1 MTGCAPTVAQALLPF
16 PQYCNNITGLDENL
30 RSSTFTLQGCFP
42 RRKLLRH
49 CRDNSTIELVPLS
62 VCATLQVDEH
72 STFPVEI
79 IR

>member
-16 PQYCNNITGLDENL
+16 PQYCNNITGVDENL

-49 CRDNSTIELVPLS
+49 VATIRQLS
-62 VCATLQVDEH
+62 WSLWASARH
-72 STFPVEI
+72 YKSMS
-79 IR
+79 IRRFQSR